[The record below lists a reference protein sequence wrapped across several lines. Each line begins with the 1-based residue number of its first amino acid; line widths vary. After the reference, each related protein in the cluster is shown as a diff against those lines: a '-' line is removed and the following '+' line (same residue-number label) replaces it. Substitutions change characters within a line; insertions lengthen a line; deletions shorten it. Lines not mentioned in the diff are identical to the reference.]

1 MTEYEMADRVQTL
14 ASNIIALH
22 AVQASHIA
30 IYLSVVFGFI
40 GAAYLAGAKLTRL
53 QAGITY
59 VVFALFSV
67 FEISRIVFYGLG
79 ANALIKQGMEWGV
92 GDDGQYI
99 DPTIRIIMGTGLWS
113 VGAIG
118 ALLFMWSVRHPK
130 TE

>member
-1 MTEYEMADRVQTL
+1 MTQYEIDDRLLQL
-14 ASNIIALH
+14 GSNIIELN

-40 GAAYLAGAKLTRL
+40 AAAYVAGAKLTRF

-59 VVFALFSV
+59 VVFTLFSV
-67 FEISRIVFYGLG
+67 FEISRIVAYGLG
-79 ANALIKQGMEWGV
+79 VNMLVKQGAEWGS
-92 GDDGQYI
+92 GFDGQYI
-99 DPTIRIIMGTGLWS
+99 DPTIRIIVGTGLWS

-130 TE
+130 KE